1 MAGMGGLRL
10 LGLGLS
16 GLCWGSLV
24 GCETKISECNKL
36 ITIVNRT
43 TDDLSAVQTEAKVNT
58 QNADQMAAQLEQFV
72 SNLEKNTKEMEA
84 IGVDTNLQPFKQK
97 LVNSYKAALK
107 NSRDLAAAV
116 KTKNQRSAQMALN
129 ALTNAG
135 ASDAQV
141 LKELDTYCKVPQS

>member
-1 MAGMGGLRL
+1 MAGMGLRL
-10 LGLGLS
+10 MLGCGVILL
-16 GLCWGSLV
+16 GSLV

-72 SNLEKNTKEMEA
+72 SKLEKNTKEMAA
-84 IGVDTNLQPFKQK
+84 IGVDPQLQPFKQK

-116 KTKNQRSAQMALN
+116 KAKNQKAAQTALN
-129 ALTNAG
+129 ALTNSG

-141 LKELDTYCKVPQS
+141 LKELDTYCKAPQS